1 MLRRAAYPVVFSFA
15 ALLVAC
21 APGDEP
27 SGEIEG
33 SELPAD
39 DLSIGDLSAGD
50 LKADGVW
57 GNATQGKAV
66 PDLPGLGHPRI
77 VVSLQALTLHL
88 SDPQT
93 GFDAGC
99 PNSPRPITT
108 KPGPFTP

>member
-50 LKADGVW
+50 LKADGVG
-57 GNATQGKAV
+57 GNATECKAV
-66 PDLPGLGHPRI
+66 PDLPGLGHPRL
-77 VVSLQALTLHL
+77 VVSVQGLTPHL
-88 SDPQT
+88 SEPGT
-93 GFDAGC
+93 AFH
-99 PNSPRPITT
+99 PVYPRV
-108 KPGPFTP
+108 